1 MAYETFS
8 RELMIKPKGQ
18 PIFSEQATT
27 IRLADEAAGN
37 FVELVQQ
44 RANHERQDEHVI
56 QLTLE
61 EWREI
66 RPAIERMLNLAQE
79 QDRLVYPT
87 STQKCWVC
95 KERDAAPDT
104 GICDRCEDHEYFDV
118 ADSEIGGTD

>member
-1 MAYETFS
+1 MLECLVS
-8 RELMIKPKGQ
+8 ELMIKPKCQ

-27 IRLADEAAGN
+27 IRLADEADGN

-44 RANHERQDEHVI
+44 RNGNERQGEHVI

-66 RPAIERMLNLAQE
+66 RPAIERMMNLAQE

-87 STQKCWVC
+87 AAKKCWKC
-95 KERDAAPDT
+95 EDRDAAQDT
-104 GICDRCEDHEYFDV
+104 SVCDRCEDHDYFDV
-118 ADSEIGGTD
+118 SDSEIGGTD

>member
-1 MAYETFS
+1 MLECLVS
-8 RELMIKPKGQ
+8 ELMIKPKGQ

-37 FVELVQQ
+37 FIEIVQR
-44 RANHERQDEHVI
+44 RANHVRQGEHVI

-79 QDRLVYPT
+79 QDRLVYPNAAK
-87 STQKCWVC
+87 KCWKC

-104 GICDRCEDHEYFDV
+104 GICARCEDHDYFDV
-118 ADSEIGGTD
+118 AESEIGGTD

>member
-27 IRLADEAAGN
+27 IRLADEDAGN

-44 RANHERQDEHVI
+44 RNGNERQGEHVI

-87 STQKCWVC
+87 AAQKCWKC
-95 KERDAAPDT
+95 KDRDAAPDT
-104 GICDRCEDHEYFDV
+104 SVCDRCEDHDYFDV
-118 ADSEIGGTD
+118 SDSEIGGTD

>member
-1 MAYETFS
+1 MLECLVS
-8 RELMIKPKGQ
+8 ELMIKPKGQ

-27 IRLADEAAGN
+27 IRLADESAGN
-37 FVELVQQ
+37 FIEIVQQ
-44 RANHERQDEHVI
+44 RANHERQGEHVI

-87 STQKCWVC
+87 AAQKCWKC

-104 GICDRCEDHEYFDV
+104 GTCARCEDHDYFDV